1 MKKYSQTLKYGGMLA
16 AGLLALTACS
26 GGGSDNGAA
35 SDDGEL
41 TLQFATSQ
49 GTSHPNYSCG
59 AELFAE
65 QVAADDVGINIDVFP
80 SSQLGADT
88 ERIHSLISGDL
99 DMDLTGTSGM
109 SSLYSPIGVIDSAY
123 AFDDIH
129 DLYDWLDSEDGQAM
143 LDGIYDELGIK
154 AITGW
159 YYGAMEINAQS
170 EVRTPEDLSGL
181 QIRFPD
187 SPAYL
192 LNAKAIGATAV
203 PVAFEEI
210 YTSLQQGIVDGTV
223 SPVTALES
231 ESLDEVVSHVNLT
244 EHQQIIQL
252 VGVSGEVW
260 DNLTPEQQE
269 SMERNA
275 LDVRDQ
281 NAVCM
286 EEANAQI
293 IADWESSGSVTV
305 VDDVDVEA
313 FREIAQEHLLNHY
326 TGEDLEYYESMI
338 AN

>member
-1 MKKYSQTLKYGGMLA
+1 MNSQSRTLKLVGIIA

-26 GGGSDNGAA
+26 GNAGETAGA
-35 SDDGEL
+35 DGDEI

-49 GTSHPNYSCG
+49 GTSHPNYWCG
-59 AELFAE
+59 AELLAE
-65 QVAADDVGINIDVFP
+65 QVAADDVGINIDIFP

-88 ERIHSLISGDL
+88 ERIHSLVSGDL

-123 AFDDIH
+123 AFDDIYE
-129 DLYDWLDSEDGQAM
+129 LYDWLDSEDGQAM
-143 LDGIYDELGIK
+143 LDGIYEELGVK

-159 YYGAMEINAQS
+159 YYGAMEVNAQS
-170 EVRTPEDLSGL
+170 EVRTPEDLASL
-181 QIRFPD
+181 QVRFPD

-192 LNAKAIGATAV
+192 LNADAIGANAV

-223 SPVTALES
+223 SPITALES
-231 ESLDEVVSHVNLT
+231 ESLDEVVSHVNRT

-252 VGVSGEVW
+252 VAISGDVW
-260 DNLTPEQQE
+260 DNLTEEQQE
-269 SMERNA
+269 SLERNA
-275 LDVRDQ
+275 IDVRDQ

-286 EEANAQI
+286 EETNAEI
-293 IADWESSGSVTV
+293 IADWEDTGSVTV
-305 VDDVDVEA
+305 IDDVDIDA
-313 FREIAQEHLLNHY
+313 FRELAEAHLLDHY

-338 AN
+338 SH